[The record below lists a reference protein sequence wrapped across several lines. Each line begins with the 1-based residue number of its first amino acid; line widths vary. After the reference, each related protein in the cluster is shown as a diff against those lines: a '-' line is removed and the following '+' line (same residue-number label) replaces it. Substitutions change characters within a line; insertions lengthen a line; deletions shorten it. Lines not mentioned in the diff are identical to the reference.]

1 MICKITGNPP
11 LTKSMQYGYPY
22 SSLPSAVTVESAIRN
37 SVSHHSA
44 FAVTSVGLSP
54 WKPQPGRSEM
64 LLTVAAAYGEMEK
77 KWSEKRREC
86 EVKDKQDGEREKIK

>member
-1 MICKITGNPP
+1 ME
-11 LTKSMQYGYPY
+11 YGCLY
-22 SSLPSAVTVESAIRN
+22 SSLPSAVTGESAIRN
-37 SVSHHSA
+37 SVGHHSA
-44 FAVTSVGLSP
+44 FAATSVGPSP

-86 EVKDKQDGEREKIK
+86 EIKEKQDGEREKRK